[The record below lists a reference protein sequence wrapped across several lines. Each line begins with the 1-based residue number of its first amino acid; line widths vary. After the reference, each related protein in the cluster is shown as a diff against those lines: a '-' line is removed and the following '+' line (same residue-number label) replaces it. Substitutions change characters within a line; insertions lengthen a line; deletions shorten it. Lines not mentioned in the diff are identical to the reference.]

1 MNRFVRSWL
10 RRLKKLSLWGTTAER
25 AITGGF
31 IVRVLLVGFG
41 LVILLLLAAG
51 LLGVRNIGS
60 IRATATDLLEEQ
72 VRSFDLLNAVLREQ
86 RTINAIYSAIAR
98 RPEELDRDQL
108 LKQLVDSDK
117 DLSEIVEA
125 ASDEPDQGLWKRL
138 FADASSFSDE
148 ARKLLATEGPVAGP
162 SLRLLETHQQ
172 VLTLVD
178 QLVEVESRRS
188 QDLKRQLE
196 ELSGSLLKESSVLLG
211 GGLILAL
218 LFAFVTVRLTGS
230 LVRQLEWQTGEL
242 SRVSWQLLEKQ
253 ETTARRFSHE
263 LHDELGQ
270 SLSALKA
277 NLTPLAQAPGAGK
290 ARVEDCIQLVD
301 EAIRNVRELS
311 QLLRPTILDD
321 FGLAASLRWLCD
333 RFQQRTG
340 LDVKFDSDFE
350 ARMADE
356 TETHLF
362 RIAQEA
368 LTNVARHAEATEVN
382 IHLQRV
388 DGEVK
393 LEIRDNGRGVLPAAL
408 AGSNP
413 EQPRGLGI
421 VGMRARARS
430 AGGELA
436 VGSEAGTGTVVQ
448 ASFPYRQRE
457 EA

>member
-1 MNRFVRSWL
+1 MNWFKQLAKGGLAGPTWD
-10 RRLKKLSLWGTTAER
+10 R
-25 AITGGF
+25 AVTGAV
-31 IVRVLLVGFG
+31 IVRVLLGGFG

-51 LLGVRNIGS
+51 LLGVRNISS

-72 VRSFDLLNAVLREQ
+72 VRTSDLLDAVLREQ
-86 RTINAIYSAIAR
+86 RTINAIYENIAR
-98 RPEELDRDQL
+98 RPEALDRDQL
-108 LKQLVDSDK
+108 LGQLVASDK
-117 DLSEIVEA
+117 DLADIVDA
-125 ASDEPDQGLWKRL
+125 ASDEPDQGLWRQL
-138 FADASSFSDE
+138 FAEASNFSDE
-148 ARKLLATEGPVAGP
+148 ARKILASESPVPGP
-162 SLRLLETHQQ
+162 STRLLEAHRQ

-178 QLVEVESRRS
+178 RLVDVESRRS
-188 QDLKRQLE
+188 KDLKQQLE
-196 ELSGSLLKESSVLLG
+196 ALSGNLLRQSSVLLG
-211 GGLILAL
+211 GGLFLAL
-218 LFAFVTVRLTGS
+218 LFAFVTVRLTGE

-277 NLTPLAQAPGAGK
+277 NLTPLAPTAGSSK
-290 ARVEDCIQLVD
+290 SRVEDSIRLVD

-321 FGLAASLRWLCD
+321 FGLAASLRWLCE
-333 RFQQRTG
+333 RFEQRTG
-340 LDVKFDSDFE
+340 LDVKFNSNVDG
-350 ARMADE
+350 RMADE

-368 LTNVARHAEATEVN
+368 LTNVARHSGATKVD
-382 IHLQRV
+382 IHLSRQNGKVR
-388 DGEVK
+388 
-393 LEIRDNGRGVLPAAL
+393 LEIRDNGRGVSSTPLKA
-408 AGSNP
+408 SP

-430 AGGELA
+430 AGGELRI
-436 VGSEAGTGTVVQ
+436 GSASGEGTVIE
-448 ASFPYRQRE
+448 ATFPYRERE

>member
-1 MNRFVRSWL
+1 MSWL
-10 RRLKKLSLWGTTAER
+10 QRFGRIGLSDVGWDR
-25 AITGGF
+25 AVTGSF
-31 IVRVLLVGFG
+31 IVRVLLGGFG

-51 LLGVRNIGS
+51 LLGVRNISS
-60 IRATATDLLEEQ
+60 IRATAADLLEEQ
-72 VRSFDLLNAVLREQ
+72 VRTSDLLDAVLREQ
-86 RTINAIYSAIAR
+86 RTINAIYFNIAR
-98 RPEELDRDQL
+98 RPEALDRDQL
-108 LKQLVDSDK
+108 LGQLVASDK
-117 DLSEIVEA
+117 DLADIVEA
-125 ASDEPDQGLWKRL
+125 ASDEPDQGLWKKL
-138 FADASSFSDE
+138 FAEASNFSDE
-148 ARKLLATEGPVAGP
+148 ARKILASETPVPGP
-162 SLRLLETHQQ
+162 STRLLNTHRQ

-178 QLVEVESRRS
+178 RLVEVEARRS
-188 QDLKRQLE
+188 KELQQQLE
-196 ELSGSLLKESSVLLG
+196 SLSGSYLRQSSVLLG
-211 GGLILAL
+211 AGLLLAL
-218 LFAFVTVRLTGS
+218 LFAFVTVRLTGQ

-277 NLTPLAQAPGAGK
+277 NLIPLGAQAGASKG
-290 ARVEDCIQLVD
+290 RIDDSIQLVD

-321 FGLAASLRWLCD
+321 FGLAASVRWLCE

-340 LDVKFDSDFE
+340 VIIQFDCNVDG
-350 ARMADE
+350 RMADE

-368 LTNVARHAEATEVN
+368 LTNVARHSGATRVD
-382 IHLQRV
+382 IHLNRHNGTV
-388 DGEVK
+388 R
-393 LEIRDNGRGVLPAAL
+393 LEICDNGRGVSTSPIQAT
-408 AGSNP
+408 S

-430 AGGELA
+430 AGGELRMSSA
-436 VGSEAGTGTVVQ
+436 PGEGTVIE
-448 ASFPYRQRE
+448 ASFPYRERE

>member
-1 MNRFVRSWL
+1 LNWL
-10 RRLKKLSLWGTTAER
+10 HKFGTVGLWGATWDR
-25 AITGGF
+25 AITGSF
-31 IVRVLLVGFG
+31 IVRVLLGGFG

-51 LLGVRNIGS
+51 LLGVRNISS

-72 VRSFDLLNAVLREQ
+72 VRTSDLLDAVLREQ
-86 RTINAIYSAIAR
+86 RTITAIYENIAR
-98 RPEELDRDQL
+98 RPKALDRDQL
-108 LKQLVDSDK
+108 LGQLVASDK
-117 DLSEIVEA
+117 DLADIVEA
-125 ASDEPDQGLWKRL
+125 ASDEPDQGLWKQL
-138 FADASSFSDE
+138 FSGASDFSEE
-148 ARKLLATEGPVAGP
+148 ARKILASETPVPEP
-162 SLRLLETHQQ
+162 SVRLLDIHRA
-172 VLTLVD
+172 VLALVD
-178 QLVEVESRRS
+178 RLVDVESRRS
-188 QDLKRQLE
+188 KELKLQLE
-196 ELSGSLLKESSVLLG
+196 SLSGSLLRQSSVLLG

-218 LFAFVTVRLTGS
+218 LFAFVTVRLTGE

-277 NLTPLAQAPGAGK
+277 NLIPLAASAGASK
-290 ARVEDCIQLVD
+290 SRFDDSIQLVD

-321 FGLAASLRWLCD
+321 FGLAASLRWLCE

-340 LDVKFDSDFE
+340 LGVKFDCNSDG
-350 ARMADE
+350 RMADE

-368 LTNVARHAEATEVN
+368 LTNVARHSGATKVE
-382 IHLQRV
+382 IHLNRQNGKV
-388 DGEVK
+388 LLK
-393 LEIRDNGRGVLPAAL
+393 IHDNGRGVSSTPSKVSA
-408 AGSNP
+408 

-430 AGGELA
+430 AGGELRISSA
-436 VGSEAGTGTVVQ
+436 PGEGTVIE
-448 ASFPYRQRE
+448 ASFPYREQE

>member
-10 RRLKKLSLWGTTAER
+10 RRRRELGLWSATAER
-25 AITGGF
+25 AITGAF

-51 LLGVRNIGS
+51 LLGVHNIGS
-60 IRATATDLLEEQ
+60 IRATASDLLEEP

-86 RTINAIYSAIAR
+86 RTINAIYSTIAR
-98 RPEELDRDQL
+98 RPEEMDRDQL
-108 LKQLVDSDK
+108 LRQLVDSDK

-125 ASDEPDQGLWKRL
+125 AFDEPDQGLWKRL
-138 FADASSFSDE
+138 FAEASNFNDE

-162 SLRLLETHQQ
+162 SRRLLETHEQ
-172 VLTLVD
+172 VLALVD
-178 QLVEVESRRS
+178 RLVEVESRRS

-196 ELSGSLLKESSVLLG
+196 DLSGSLLKESSVLLG

-218 LFAFVTVRLTGS
+218 LFAFVTVRLTGK
-230 LVRQLEWQTGEL
+230 LVRELEWQTGEL

-277 NLTPLAQAPGAGK
+277 NLMPLAQGAGEGK
-290 ARVEDCIQLVD
+290 ARIEDCVQLVD

-321 FGLAASLRWLCD
+321 FGLEASLRWLCD
-333 RFQQRTG
+333 RVQQRTG
-340 LDVKFDSDFE
+340 LEITFESNFE

-368 LTNVARHAEATEVN
+368 LTNVARHAEATEVS

-388 DGEVK
+388 DGEVR
-393 LEIRDNGRGVLPAAL
+393 LEIRDNGRGVWPAAS
-408 AGSNP
+408 ADTSD

-430 AGGELA
+430 AGGKLA
-436 VGSEAGTGTVVQ
+436 VGSNPGAGTIVE
-448 ASFPYRQRE
+448 ASFPYRERE

>member
-1 MNRFVRSWL
+1 MNWFK
-10 RRLKKLSLWGTTAER
+10 RLGNGARTGATWDR
-25 AITGGF
+25 AITGAV
-31 IVRVLLVGFG
+31 IVRVLLGGFG

-51 LLGVRNIGS
+51 LLGVRNISS

-72 VRSFDLLNAVLREQ
+72 VRTSDLLDAVLREQ
-86 RTINAIYSAIAR
+86 RTINAIYFNIAR
-98 RPEELDRDQL
+98 RPEALDRDQL
-108 LKQLVDSDK
+108 LGQLVASDK
-117 DLSEIVEA
+117 ELADIVEA
-125 ASDEPDQGLWKRL
+125 ASDEPDQGLWKQL
-138 FADASSFSDE
+138 FSEASSFSDE
-148 ARKLLATEGPVAGP
+148 SRKILASESPVSGP
-162 SLRLLETHQQ
+162 STRLLETHRQ

-178 QLVEVESRRS
+178 RLVEVESRRS
-188 QDLKRQLE
+188 KDLQQQLE
-196 ELSGSLLKESSVLLG
+196 ALSGNLLRQSSVLLG
-211 GGLILAL
+211 GGLVLAL
-218 LFAFVTVRLTGS
+218 LFAFVTVRLTGQ

-277 NLTPLAQAPGAGK
+277 NLTPLAGASGPGRD
-290 ARVEDCIQLVD
+290 RVLDSIRLVD

-333 RFQQRTG
+333 RVQQRTG
-340 LDVKFDSDFE
+340 LDVEFNSNVDG
-350 ARMADE
+350 RMADE

-368 LTNVARHAEATEVN
+368 LTNVARHAGATRVD
-382 IHLQRV
+382 IHLDRQNGNVR
-388 DGEVK
+388 
-393 LEIRDNGRGVLPAAL
+393 LEIRDNGRGVSSAPVAV
-408 AGSNP
+408 SSEP
-413 EQPRGLGI
+413 QPRGLGI

-430 AGGELA
+430 AGGELKI
-436 VGSEAGTGTVVQ
+436 GSAPGEGTVIE
-448 ASFPYRQRE
+448 ASFPYRERE

>member
-1 MNRFVRSWL
+1 MNRFVRGWL
-10 RRLKKLSLWGTTAER
+10 RNNRKLWLWSATAER
-25 AITGGF
+25 AITGAF

-86 RTINAIYSAIAR
+86 RTINAIYSTIAR
-98 RPEELDRDQL
+98 RPEEMDRDQL
-108 LKQLVDSDK
+108 LKQLEDSDK
-117 DLSEIVEA
+117 ALAAIVED

-138 FADASSFSDE
+138 FTEATSFSDE
-148 ARKLLATEGPVAGP
+148 ARKLLAEEGPVAGP
-162 SLRLLETHQQ
+162 SLRLLQTHDQ
-172 VLTLVD
+172 VLALVNR
-178 QLVEVESRRS
+178 LVEVETKRS

-196 ELSGSLLKESSVLLG
+196 ELSGSLLRESSILLG
-211 GGLILAL
+211 GGLVLAL
-218 LFAFVTVRLTGS
+218 LFAFVTVKLTGK

-277 NLTPLAQAPGAGK
+277 NLTPLSQAAGEGK
-290 ARVEDCIQLVD
+290 SRIDDSIQLVD

-333 RFQQRTG
+333 RVQQRTG
-340 LDVKFDSDFE
+340 IEVHFEADFE

-368 LTNVARHAEATEVN
+368 LTNVARHAEATKVD

-388 DGEVK
+388 DGNVR
-393 LEIRDNGRGVLPAAL
+393 LEIRDNGRGVPAA
-408 AGSNP
+408 GSANMNTA
-413 EQPRGLGI
+413 QPQGLGI

-436 VGSEAGTGTVVQ
+436 IGSAPGAGTVVE
-448 ASFPYRQRE
+448 ASFPFRE
-457 EA
+457 RAEA

>member
-1 MNRFVRSWL
+1 MNWFHRFGKGGLKGASWD
-10 RRLKKLSLWGTTAER
+10 R
-25 AITGGF
+25 AITGTF
-31 IVRVLLVGFG
+31 IVRVLLGGFG

-51 LLGVRNIGS
+51 LLGVRNISS
-60 IRATATDLLEEQ
+60 IRATAGDLLEEQ
-72 VRSFDLLNAVLREQ
+72 VRTSDLLDAVLREQ
-86 RTINAIYSAIAR
+86 RTINAIYLNIAR
-98 RPEELDRDQL
+98 RPEALDRDQL
-108 LKQLVDSDK
+108 LGQLVASDK
-117 DLSEIVEA
+117 DLKDIVEA
-125 ASDEPDQGLWKRL
+125 ASDEPDQGLWKKL
-138 FADASSFSDE
+138 FSEASNFSDE
-148 ARKLLATEGPVAGP
+148 ARKILASESPVPGP
-162 SLRLLETHQQ
+162 STRLLETHRQ

-178 QLVEVESRRS
+178 RLVEVEARRS
-188 QDLKRQLE
+188 KELQQQLE
-196 ELSGSLLKESSVLLG
+196 SLSGSLLRQSSVLLG
-211 GGLILAL
+211 GGLVLAL
-218 LFAFVTVRLTGS
+218 LFAFVTVRLTGE

-277 NLTPLAQAPGAGK
+277 NLIPLSASAGASK
-290 ARVEDCIQLVD
+290 SRFDDSIQLVD

-321 FGLAASLRWLCD
+321 FGLAASLRWLCE

-340 LDVKFDSDFE
+340 LDMQFDCNVDG
-350 ARMADE
+350 RMADE

-368 LTNVARHAEATEVN
+368 LTNVARHSGATRVD
-382 IHLQRV
+382 IHLNRQNGKVR
-388 DGEVK
+388 
-393 LEIRDNGRGVLPAAL
+393 LEIRDNGRGVSSSPIKD
-408 AGSNP
+408 SS

-430 AGGELA
+430 AGGELRI
-436 VGSEAGTGTVVQ
+436 GSAPGEGTVIE
-448 ASFPYRQRE
+448 ASFPYRERE

>member
-1 MNRFVRSWL
+1 MNWI
-10 RRLKKLSLWGTTAER
+10 KKLRKGKLAGPTWDR
-25 AITGGF
+25 AVTGAV
-31 IVRVLLVGFG
+31 IVRVLLGGFG

-51 LLGVRNIGS
+51 LLGVRNISS

-72 VRSFDLLNAVLREQ
+72 VRTSDLLDAVLREQ
-86 RTINAIYSAIAR
+86 RTIKSIYENIAR
-98 RPEELDRDQL
+98 RPEALDRDQL
-108 LKQLVDSDK
+108 LGQLVASDK
-117 DLSEIVEA
+117 DLADIVEA
-125 ASDEPDQGLWKRL
+125 AADEPDQGLWKQL
-138 FADASSFSDE
+138 FSEALNFSDE
-148 ARKLLATEGPVAGP
+148 ARKILASESPLPGP
-162 SLRLLETHQQ
+162 STRLLETHRQ
-172 VLTLVD
+172 VLALVD
-178 QLVEVESRRS
+178 RLVEVGSRRS
-188 QDLKRQLE
+188 QQLKEQLE
-196 ELSGSLLKESSVLLG
+196 ALSGSLLRQSSVLLG

-218 LFAFVTVRLTGS
+218 LCAFVTVRLTGE

-277 NLTPLAQAPGAGK
+277 NLTPLAPAAGSSK
-290 ARVEDCIQLVD
+290 GRVEDSIRLVD

-321 FGLAASLRWLCD
+321 FGLAASLRWLCE

-340 LDVKFDSDFE
+340 IDVKFDSNADG
-350 ARMADE
+350 RMADE

-368 LTNVARHAEATEVN
+368 LTNVARHSGATKVE
-382 IHLQRV
+382 IHLDRHSGNV
-388 DGEVK
+388 R
-393 LEIRDNGRGVLPAAL
+393 LEIRDNGRGVSSTPAPV
-408 AGSNP
+408 SS

-430 AGGELA
+430 AGGELRI
-436 VGSEAGTGTVVQ
+436 GSASGEGTVIE
-448 ASFPYRQRE
+448 ASFPYRERE